1 MFGPFERMV
10 AMRYLRARRREGFI
24 SVIAWF
30 SLIGIALGVA
40 TLIIVMS
47 VMNGFRA
54 ELFSRILGLNGHLI
68 VSRPGQPFVDH
79 ALISQ
84 RIEGLAGVVA
94 AAPMIEGQALMTFQR
109 RPHGVVVRGLAGDDL
124 RRRPILSTGIVAG
137 SLQDFGSN
145 VTDILVGHR
154 LATKLGLKLGE
165 VVTMISPQPA
175 ETVLGVVPRLKRF
188 KVAAVFDV
196 GMHEYDSN
204 FVFIPLR
211 TAQAFFQ
218 VGEAVGSVDVIL
230 EDSNQ
235 IDTFKDGLR
244 NVLED
249 GYLVRDWRSINAS
262 FVNALKV
269 ERNVMF
275 LILTLIILV
284 AAFNI
289 ISSLI
294 MMVKDKG
301 RDIAIMR
308 TMGASRGA
316 VMRIFVLSGT
326 SIGVIGTVAGVGL
339 GLLLATNIQNVREAL
354 EAAAA
359 WADMPIDLFSA
370 EIYFLSQLP
379 SQVFPSD
386 VISVAIMSLAL
397 SFLATLYPSWRAARI
412 DPVEALRY
420 E

>member
-68 VSRPGQPFVDH
+68 VSRPGQPFIDH